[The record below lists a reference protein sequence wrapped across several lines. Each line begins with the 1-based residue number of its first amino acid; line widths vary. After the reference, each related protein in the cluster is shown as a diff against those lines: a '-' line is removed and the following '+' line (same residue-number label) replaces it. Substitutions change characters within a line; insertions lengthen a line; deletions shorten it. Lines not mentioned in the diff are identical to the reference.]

1 MNRNTESHFSQAP
14 QVDISRSV
22 FDRSCQHKT
31 TGNFGKLIPFYVDE
45 VLPGDTFSVDTAF
58 VCRMSTPIYPVMD
71 NASLD
76 MYYFFVP
83 CRLVWEH
90 WKEFNGE
97 NNTDYWTQTEEYT
110 IPQLTAPSGGWQK
123 GTIADYMGIPVGVED
138 LSVNALPFR
147 AYALIYNEWFRDQN
161 TQEPVVISIDDAS
174 SAGSNGDPSTDP
186 TLAELGALPLTAC
199 KFHDYFTSC
208 LPEPQKGDPVT
219 LSVMKDVEVVP
230 SSDFN
235 GAGFVVAKGGDGW
248 DGKGS
253 RIGFSNIAPFLSL
266 VGVAKSDW
274 SNSSTVSMQN
284 ITASFDHSRN
294 TSNVLDFVAKTSEL
308 AATTVNELRQAFAIQ
323 RLLERDA
330 RGGTRYTEVIRAH
343 FGVTSPDAR
352 LQRPEYLGG
361 KRVPIQINQVLQ
373 TFGSE
378 NDNPLGQTGAFSL
391 TSDADSS
398 FTYSATEHGYIIGLV
413 VARAEHSYQQ
423 GIERMF
429 NRKRRFDFYYPALA
443 NIGEQAVLNKEIFA
457 QGTSEDDEAFGY
469 QEAWAEYRY
478 KPSRVSGA
486 FRSNYA
492 QTLDSWHY
500 ADDYDRLPT
509 LSSGWIVEPI
519 TNVDRTLRVPSS
531 TEDQLIFDFYLK
543 LHCARPMPVYS
554 IPGLIDH
561 N

>member
-97 NNTDYWTQTEEYT
+97 NNTDYWTQTEEYI

-294 TSNVLDFVAKTSEL
+294 ASNVLDFVAKTSEL